1 MSMDHHQWELSSD
14 QDLNHNLVSLKDLE
28 LLSHKQVEV
37 EEDTHIPIQTILLLG
52 SGNLCQVRNDLIW
65 IDLWIQI
72 YR

>member
-1 MSMDHHQWELSSD
+1 MGHHQWEHSSHLGLDLS
-14 QDLNHNLVSLKDLE
+14 QLRLRGLE